1 MVRRVVA
8 PLIFA
13 RAVTATIDPTE
24 LRRSVQHTMD
34 VCSPAY
40 GVSPHELERAIVEG
54 REDDLY
60 ERAIPSKKLMTCH
73 DAVLTDPEAMYP
85 LSLSKRFAA
94 RSKYRYGPRKNQR
107 NEDPS
112 SSLGYT
118 GIGGGL
124 TTLGLAFHGLR
135 QAFGGRKE
143 PPLKQVGQM
152 SLPPDFT
159 PIQELFYSDHSESE
173 DSDDESKA
181 THFAIATPRPAAIPI
196 HTPRRVSE
204 SPPSPPRRRTFSA
217 ASQRPSHVPRLLL
230 PPQPHFHGL
239 TPQGGGM
246 SSPLAAAPFYAGASS
261 SVRSSR

>member
-13 RAVTATIDPTE
+13 RAVTATMDPTE

-94 RSKYRYGPRKNQR
+94 RSKYRYGPRRKQR
-107 NEDPS
+107 NEDSLSS

-143 PPLKQVGQM
+143 PPLKHVEQM
-152 SLPPDFT
+152 SLPADFT
-159 PIQELFYSDHSESE
+159 PIQESFYSDHSESE
-173 DSDDESKA
+173 ESDDESSRPRRVP
-181 THFAIATPRPAAIPI
+181 HFAIATPRLSHGTEPAAIPI
-196 HTPRRVSE
+196 HTPRR
-204 SPPSPPRRRTFSA
+204 RISA
-217 ASQRPSHVPRLLL
+217 ASQRPSHVPKLLL
-230 PPQPHFHGL
+230 PP
-239 TPQGGGM
+239 
-246 SSPLAAAPFYAGASS
+246 
-261 SVRSSR
+261 